1 MFGFGSK
8 EEDKKDKSKF
18 TEACWLMDHIDYLSR
33 YGKQKNKLGFTNFK
47 VIDSDPDTGGGAYE
61 IISKLTS
68 RDGLREFL
76 DISPAALATL
86 QPKVRLYKL
95 VYGSQDS
102 RNPIASPEFI
112 FDDFYSR
119 SNIDD
124 IFGSD
129 TFKRIGGAG
138 ISEVSW
144 NLNGKNP
151 AESDKAIDVSM
162 KFEFQTAADLLGSR
176 FNPTDGTLNNLDLDE
191 NGLATDGLD
200 MQANFIDLIL
210 HPPTFDDS
218 QGVKARLSSQRGQY
232 VPKFYRIRLD
242 VGWAIPQLDNARLP
256 GMSPRATEQ
265 LLQDLKKQK
274 MSLILNL
281 VSHNFDIKENGAI
294 SLTVEYAGALE
305 SSINGNDANIL
316 ALLDRKKNSPLM
328 QDQEERIESKRQ
340 RISEMNEYIECLRLE
355 NPDDEE
361 AQKYKDNIEDLQEEI
376 KDGEQEAEEI
386 LSEQR
391 EEIYKQFLT
400 AINEEVQTIELS
412 KSEIEDWLESVT
424 TDSVRPKVDGLMNED
439 GTFKDLSG
447 EDAQNASDAEKAVE
461 EAADEDTEKVEDVI
475 KEAEEAQQDPS
486 KGYVQFL
493 FLGDILN
500 AACTIMNPHLNKS
513 VGDSVIISGP
523 VVIHH
528 PRGMRFQIN
537 LADVPISYS
546 DFQAFFMEVVVRK
559 QIATYPLK
567 QFFKDILERL
577 VKKVLQ
583 PSECFDAGKEQR
595 TINIAMNNFMI
606 TKTMANM
613 NGLRVNYSFPTRR
626 FHIGTLDTVIPEDI
640 DNEPMVNCLL
650 FHAINFKASELR
662 AKPYGDE
669 NGEYD
674 DSAKGVYHFYIG
686 AEGGIVK
693 SIDYSRTDVEGLRE
707 ARQADARNLGQIRD
721 VYNASV
727 KLTGNS
733 LFYPGM
739 KVFLNPPMGFGRPE
753 ADGNGASL
761 PSGVEPASYGSLAN
775 LLGIGGYYDIISVDS
790 SISRGGQYETTL
802 KCIHAQSGGKL
813 DSVEARCESTYG
825 SGLDQNKPERDTSV
839 TERAGNVIGDALSS
853 VFSSGDNE

>member
-1 MFGFGSK
+1 MWGFGSD

-18 TEACWLMDHIDYLSR
+18 TEACWLMDYIDHLSAH
-33 YGKQKNKLGFTNFK
+33 GKRKNSVGFTNFK
-47 VIDSDPDTGGGAYE
+47 VIDSDRDTGGGAYE

-68 RDGLREFL
+68 RDGLEEFL
-76 DISPAALATL
+76 NISPASLSIL
-86 QPKVRLYKL
+86 QPKIRLYKL
-95 VYGSQDS
+95 IYGSQDS

-119 SNIDD
+119 NNIDD

-129 TFKRIGGAG
+129 TFKRIGGSG

-151 AESDKAIDVSM
+151 AESDKCIDVSM

-176 FNPTDGTLNNLDLDE
+176 FNPTNGTMNNLSLDE
-191 NGLATDGLD
+191 NGLVTDELE
-200 MQANFIDLIL
+200 MKANFIDLIL
-210 HPPTFDDS
+210 HPPGFGDS
-218 QGVKARLSSQRGQY
+218 QGVKARISNQKGQH

-242 VGWAIPQLDNARLP
+242 VGWAKPQLVDGRLP
-256 GMSPRATEQ
+256 GMGDTATKK
-265 LLQDLKKQK
+265 LLTDLRKQN

-316 ALLDRKKNSPLM
+316 AILDRKKNSPIML
-328 QDQEERIESKRQ
+328 DQEEKIESKRQ
-340 RISEMNEYIECLRLE
+340 RITEMNEYIECLRLD
-355 NPDDEE
+355 NPDNEE
-361 AQKYKDNIEDLQEEI
+361 AHKYKDNVETLQEEI
-376 KDGEQEAEEI
+376 KSGEEEAEEI
-386 LSEQR
+386 LSVQR
-391 EEIYKQFLT
+391 EDVYQQFLT

-412 KSEIEDWLESVT
+412 KSEIDDWLESIT
-424 TDSVRPKVDGLMNED
+424 DDSVRPKANGLFNED

-447 EDAQNASDAEKAVE
+447 EDAQNDD
-461 EAADEDTEKVEDVI
+461 EAAAATEAAADGDTEKVEEVVKDA
-475 KEAEEAQQDPS
+475 KEAQQDAS
-486 KGYVQFL
+486 KGYIQFL

-500 AACTIMNPHLNKS
+500 AACTLMNPHLNKS
-513 VGDSVIISGP
+513 MGDSVIISGP

-528 PRGMRFQIN
+528 PRGGKFQIN
-537 LADVPISYS
+537 LADIPISYS

-559 QIATYPLK
+559 QLVSYPLK

-583 PSECFDAGKEQR
+583 PSECFDVGKEQR
-595 TINIAMNNFMI
+595 TINIALNNFTI
-606 TKTMANM
+606 SKTMSEL
-613 NGLRVNYSFPTRR
+613 NGLRVNYVYPTRR
-626 FHIGTLDTVIPEDI
+626 FNISSLSTILPEIQDE
-640 DNEPMVNCLL
+640 EPMVNCLL
-650 FHAINFKASELR
+650 FHAINFKASELIADPVKDR
-662 AKPYGDE
+662 K
-669 NGEYD
+669 
-674 DSAKGVYHFYIG
+674 KGIYHFYIG

-707 ARQADARNLGQIRD
+707 ARQAETRNLGQIRD

-727 KLTGNS
+727 KLIGNT

-739 KVFLNPPMGFGRPE
+739 KVFLNPPMGFGHPAE
-753 ADGNGASL
+753 DGDVYAVPAGAE
-761 PSGVEPASYGSLAN
+761 PSNLGSLSN

-790 SISRGGQYETTL
+790 TISRGGQYETTL
-802 KCIHAQSGGKL
+802 NCIFAQSGGTR
-813 DSVEARCESTYG
+813 DSIDARCKRFVGE
-825 SGLDQNKPERDTSV
+825 DNKPARDMTGEELTTAV
-839 TERAGNVIGDALSS
+839 LGVAYDAIAN